1 MAREQFF
8 YPETGDLLKLLDEA
22 ARRAGVSRG
31 KCFED
36 FLHLATC
43 SLSGG
48 QLEEQY
54 MQIVPAYSE
63 GPKGKRAVDSI
74 CELLGKAIA
83 AMEDTRKEVKDV
95 LGDLYA
101 GGITY
106 GENAQYYTPQVIT
119 DLMAE
124 LATQEVDSEEDSRR
138 RRSVLD
144 PCCGSGRML
153 MSVAKHHPHWE
164 FVGQDIDLRCVR
176 LCAINMGL
184 RNMYGYVIWGN
195 SLALEKKLVYRTGFN
210 LNGGVIREIP
220 IEACPAPVQQVLTE
234 TQSAVQTKMLE
245 ADGDA
250 TAESNDATSRSSA
263 GSTEGEPEPPRTS
276 QLRLF

>member
-8 YPETGDLLKLLDEA
+8 YPETNELLKLLDEA

-36 FLHLATC
+36 FLHLSTAT
-43 SLSGG
+43 LSGG

-63 GPKGKRAVDSI
+63 GAKGKRAIDSI
-74 CELLGKAIA
+74 CDLFGKSIA
-83 AMEDTRKEVKDV
+83 AMEDTREEVKDV
-95 LGDLYA
+95 LGDLYS

-106 GENAQYYTPQVIT
+106 GESGQYYTPQAIT
-119 DLMAE
+119 DVMAE
-124 LATQEVDSEEDSRR
+124 LATHDIDSDDEPHRK
-138 RRSVLD
+138 RSVLD

-176 LCAINMGL
+176 LTAINMGL
-184 RNMYGYVIWGN
+184 RNMYGWVVWGD
-195 SLALEKKLVYRTGFN
+195 SLKLEKKLVYRTGFN
-210 LNGGVIREIP
+210 LNGGVIREVP
-220 IEACPAPVQQVLTE
+220 IEQCPAPVQQVAAENDAAHEASDGGATE
-234 TQSAVQTKMLE
+234 TME
-245 ADGDA
+245 GG
-250 TAESNDATSRSSA
+250 SSERPTPLK
-263 GSTEGEPEPPRTS
+263 STIDETRDRTN

>member
-8 YPETGDLLKLLDEA
+8 YPETSDLLRILDDA

-48 QLEEQY
+48 QMEEQY
-54 MQIVPAYSE
+54 LQVVPQYSE
-63 GPKGKRAVDSI
+63 GPRGRRAIDSI
-74 CELLGKAIA
+74 CELLGRAIA

-106 GENAQYYTPQVIT
+106 GEAGQYYTPQATTYV
-119 DLMAE
+119 MAE
-124 LATQEVDSEEDSRR
+124 LATHDIAQEDEPDRP
-138 RRSVLD
+138 RSVLD
-144 PCCGSGRML
+144 CCCGSGRML

-164 FVGQDIDLRCVR
+164 FVGQDVDLRCVR

-184 RNMYGYVIWGN
+184 RNMYGYVVWGN

-210 LNGGVIREIP
+210 LSGGVIREIP
-220 IEACPAPVQQVLTE
+220 VEACPAPVQQVVAE
-234 TQSAVQTKMLE
+234 TQSTVQTQLPE
-245 ADGDA
+245 TEPVSD
-250 TAESNDATSRSSA
+250 SRSRDPAGTADSIDDDSA
-263 GSTEGEPEPPRTS
+263 PPS
-276 QLRLF
+276 NQLRLF